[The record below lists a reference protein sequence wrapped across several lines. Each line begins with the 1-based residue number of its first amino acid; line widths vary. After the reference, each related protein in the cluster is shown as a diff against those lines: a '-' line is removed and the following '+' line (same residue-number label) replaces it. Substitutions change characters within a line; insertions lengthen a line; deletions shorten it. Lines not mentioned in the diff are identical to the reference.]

1 VLGILAIAKP
11 WRGPLVG
18 QPLRHPPQQ
27 LQRQKEKGE
36 VKAVKARTPDL
47 PPKDVVAARKVEK
60 GRIPLDHLSPVLSA
74 MNGRKPESAIALTAD
89 TPTPMEL
96 GRALAELEGSP
107 AARARAKAAASPR
120 GQGLAVHVQL
130 NLAISTSRANVKM
143 EISAHFSMWIPL
155 LHPRPVKVSV
165 GVRLLGANRTQMT
178 GRNPPHPIA
187 LDRATNRNPAQPTRV
202 C

>member
-1 VLGILAIAKP
+1 MLGILAIAKP

-36 VKAVKARTPDL
+36 VKAAKARTPDL
-47 PPKDVVAARKVEK
+47 PPKDVVAARKVVK
-60 GRIPLDHLSPVLSA
+60 GRIPLGHLAPVLSA
-74 MNGRKPESAIALTAD
+74 MNGRKPESVIALIAD
-89 TPTPMEL
+89 TPTPLEV
-96 GRALAELEGSP
+96 GRAPAETNP
-107 AARARAKAAASPR
+107 VVRARAKAAASPR
-120 GQGLAVHVQL
+120 DQGLAVHVQL
-130 NLAISTSRANVKM
+130 NLVISISRANAKM
-143 EISAHFSMWIPL
+143 ETHVHFSMWIPL
-155 LHPRPVKVSV
+155 PHPRPVKASV
-165 GVRLLGANRTQMT
+165 DVRLLGAKRTQIT